1 MTNRIYKLGLE
12 EKGQDFK
19 TLYVQGG
26 VIIHVEP
33 PVGRVWCGKEL
44 SATEFAPQDPL
55 SLKGGPRLTYGVE
68 HVEVYEAEISYAD
81 WLVEIDKM
89 ALHSLDEPDYTRRE
103 GAMTRNDP
111 RVEMYLRETVLVATL
126 ARDAMLQEA

>member
-26 VIIHVEP
+26 VII
-33 PVGRVWCGKEL
+33 
-44 SATEFAPQDPL
+44 
-55 SLKGGPRLTYGVE
+55 KGGPRLTYGVE
-68 HVEVYEAEISYAD
+68 HVEIYEAEISYGD
-81 WLVEIDKM
+81 WLKEIDKM

-103 GAMTRNDP
+103 VAMTRNDP
-111 RVEMYLRETVLVATL
+111 WVAMYLRETVLVATL
-126 ARDAMLQEA
+126 AREAMLQEA

>member
-19 TLYVQGG
+19 TLYVQEG

-44 SATEFAPQDPL
+44 SAMKFAPQDPL

-68 HVEVYEAEISYAD
+68 HVEIYEAKISYGD
-81 WLVEIDKM
+81 WLVEMNKM
-89 ALHSLDEPDYTRRE
+89 AQQSQVEPDYTRRG
-103 GAMTRNDP
+103 GAMTRNAP
-111 RVEMYLRETVLVATL
+111 WVEMYLRETVLVATL
-126 ARDAMLQEA
+126 AREAMLQEA